1 MRNKDLC
8 RRDLNQ
14 RTEGRALAR
23 WGYLEMGGGKDQ
35 RSHPVEHRRGTIERI
50 FTLSINCLSGYE
62 ALETVHYQHIDA
74 QGQRCYP
81 WRVNCRISEIHLR
94 GVCRELIRAGRPVSH
109 RALRQVLHER
119 FGATGKTARVLRV
132 WREESA
138 LLAAATKPPN
148 DRPPPVPALPI
159 DVQQLQ
165 ERLKHAE
172 AHAAEQSARAQVA
185 ELREQ
190 SHQDRWF
197 LEIDQLREQ
206 LRAQPNYARE
216 VRTLQS
222 TVTRLTV
229 ELAALRAGLAGT
241 PGVGEG
247 PES

>member
-1 MRNKDLC
+1 M
-8 RRDLNQ
+8 
-14 RTEGRALAR
+14 
-23 WGYLEMGGGKDQ
+23 
-35 RSHPVEHRRGTIERI
+35 P
-50 FTLSINCLSGYE
+50 INCLSRYE
-62 ALETVHYQHIDA
+62 ALESAHNQPIDA

-81 WRVNCRISEIHLR
+81 SRVNCRISEGHLR

-148 DRPPPVPALPI
+148 ERPPPVPALPT
-159 DVQQLQ
+159 DVQELQ
-165 ERLKHAE
+165 DRLKQAE
-172 AHAAEQSARAQVA
+172 AHAAEQSARAEVA

-190 SHQDRWF
+190 AHQDRWF

-229 ELAALRAGLAGT
+229 ELAALRAGLAGA
-241 PGVGEG
+241 PAAGEG
-247 PES
+247 PGP

>member
-1 MRNKDLC
+1 
-8 RRDLNQ
+8 
-14 RTEGRALAR
+14 
-23 WGYLEMGGGKDQ
+23 MGDGKGQ
-35 RSHPVEHRRGTIERI
+35 ELSSVEHYRGTIERI
-50 FTLSINCLSGYE
+50 VSISINWLSRYE
-62 ALETVHYQHIDA
+62 ALETAQDQPIDA

-81 WRVNCRISEIHLR
+81 SRVNCRISEVHLR

-138 LLAAATKPPN
+138 LLAAATKRPN
-148 DRPPPVPALPI
+148 DRPPSVPALPTDI
-159 DVQQLQ
+159 RQLQ
-165 ERLKHAE
+165 ERLKQAE
-172 AHAAEQSARAQVA
+172 AHAAEQSARAEVA

-229 ELAALRAGLAGT
+229 ELAALRAGLAG
-241 PGVGEG
+241 G
-247 PES
+247 PAAG